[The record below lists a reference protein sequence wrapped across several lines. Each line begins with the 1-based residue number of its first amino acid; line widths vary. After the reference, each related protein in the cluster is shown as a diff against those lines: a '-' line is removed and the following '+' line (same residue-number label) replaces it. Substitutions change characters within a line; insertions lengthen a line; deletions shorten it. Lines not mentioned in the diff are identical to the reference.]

1 MWFPSTELRRVFFM
15 KAVEQ
20 ETLTHSQKVTRQ
32 YKKVLVTCRDHAGFS
47 REFYVRDVGEARF
60 QFEKNRHLA
69 TEEEK
74 EYALYQGDLWLRQH
88 RHHAPYILPYLPDG
102 SKYQRNMTI
111 PQSLTSE
118 NRLVDLEAEIRR
130 EFEGTQSNPLVDTWK
145 LQE

>member
-1 MWFPSTELRRVFFM
+1 MWERLDSSSRKTGF
-15 KAVEQ
+15 
-20 ETLTHSQKVTRQ
+20 TLFSFISSISSQFDSLLQ
-32 YKKVLVTCRDHAGFS
+32 PH
-47 REFYVRDVGEARF
+47 
-60 QFEKNRHLA
+60 RHLA